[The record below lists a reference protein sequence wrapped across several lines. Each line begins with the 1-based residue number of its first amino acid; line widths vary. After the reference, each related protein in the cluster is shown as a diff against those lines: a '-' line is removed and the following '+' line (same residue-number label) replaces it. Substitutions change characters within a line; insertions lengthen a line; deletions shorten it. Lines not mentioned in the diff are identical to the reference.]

1 LLMSAPDGVAVTSGE
16 HLQVS
21 AGSNLIATSGRN
33 ADVSVVKDLFI
44 GVGRALSVF
53 VRRLGIKLIA
63 NQGPVQVQAQNDLM
77 ALLARKDI
85 SIVSTEDEIKIIA
98 KKKITINGGGSYITL
113 DANAIESA
121 TLGDYRTKAGYYD
134 RLTRAQNKPAMVTL
148 PGKITNTVNIA
159 INFFTQDNRPI
170 AGAPYQITF
179 EGGQVLQGT
188 LDEKGHAE
196 HKNVP
201 DESAKV
207 IYTLPEPL
215 PDAPWPPY
223 SDLIQRMNASF
234 TGSQD
239 NTHG

>member
-1 LLMSAPDGVAVTSGE
+1 
-16 HLQVS
+16 
-21 AGSNLIATSGRN
+21 
-33 ADVSVVKDLFI
+33 
-44 GVGRALSVF
+44 
-53 VRRLGIKLIA
+53 
-63 NQGPVQVQAQNDLM
+63 
-77 ALLARKDI
+77 
-85 SIVSTEDEIKIIA
+85 
-98 KKKITINGGGSYITL
+98 
-113 DANAIESA
+113 
-121 TLGDYRTKAGYYD
+121 DYRTKAGYYD

-179 EGGQVLQGT
+179 EGGQVLQGA